1 MRFFISLFVALK
13 NFFASVFFPNSPATQ
28 RRKKLKSI
36 YTHLKKSPNQFL
48 SKDLFIQ
55 PEFVK
60 TIFKIYLEVLPIK
73 SVFEQSIMSKDV
85 RVAKKF
91 QDILLSSAFTNEQM
105 QIYDSFAF
113 NAREKDLQKDA
124 ASSIEVIQRRLK
136 DQVNRFHGFLHNL
149 NTPELKA
156 MEQTIRKIHA
166 LYDFCSFDFYNFFSR
181 FTEITEHQ
189 LMEIVE
195 NGSIPQFS
203 AVFADDV
210 MQELLDFNF
219 LLKYLCLEQDVIDAI
234 ETLHARVAGS
244 AENKFLF
251 VMQQISALQTILE
264 KELPKD
270 TILNIIRYVKEEPDF
285 EDTTEFKE
293 TPIISDF
300 CERLEARFSADSK
313 KLLLIFQESKIDTLI
328 TAAFGTQKF
337 YTFSGYNEEV
347 NAHLKKSTSLSFD
360 WIRPME
366 LLRTFTRQNFEANM
380 KFFLKTVLVEGFFIE
395 NNFQKNLGA
404 AFYYCENLSN
414 TFEEFERLFADGE
427 KCSAKTIIS
436 LLNEID
442 NGGNFE
448 KQLEKIIEEANVLA
462 KGIVQNAVEQYTALY
477 ATSSQL
483 VADSKRHNA
492 ELISNIK
499 VLFSSAKLRPLV
511 AGFEHDIQIL
521 AKFLE
526 IMKNYAVLV
535 RLDIA

>member
-380 KFFLKTVLVEGFFIE
+380 KLFLKTVLVEGFFIE

-483 VADSKRHNA
+483 IADSKRHNA

-499 VLFSSAKLRPLV
+499 VLFSSAKLRPMV
-511 AGFEHDIQIL
+511 AGFEHNIQTL

>member
-234 ETLHARVAGS
+234 ETLHARIAGS

-380 KFFLKTVLVEGFFIE
+380 KLFLKTVLVEGFFIE

-462 KGIVQNAVEQYTALY
+462 KGIVQNAVGQYTALY

-483 VADSKRHNA
+483 VADAKRHNA

-499 VLFSSAKLRPLV
+499 VLFSSAKLRPMV
-511 AGFEHDIQIL
+511 ASFEYDIQTL

>member
-13 NFFASVFFPNSPATQ
+13 NFFASIFFPNSPATQ
-28 RRKKLKSI
+28 QRKKLKSI

-234 ETLHARVAGS
+234 ETLHARIAGS

-251 VMQQISALQTILE
+251 VMQQISALQTILG

-380 KFFLKTVLVEGFFIE
+380 KLFLKTVLVEGFFIE

-462 KGIVQNAVEQYTALY
+462 KGIVQNAVGQYTALY

-483 VADSKRHNA
+483 VADAKRHNA

-499 VLFSSAKLRPLV
+499 VLFSSAKLRPMV
-511 AGFEHDIQIL
+511 ASFEYDIQTL

>member
-1 MRFFISLFVALK
+1 
-13 NFFASVFFPNSPATQ
+13 
-28 RRKKLKSI
+28 
-36 YTHLKKSPNQFL
+36 
-48 SKDLFIQ
+48 
-55 PEFVK
+55 
-60 TIFKIYLEVLPIK
+60 
-73 SVFEQSIMSKDV
+73 
-85 RVAKKF
+85 
-91 QDILLSSAFTNEQM
+91 
-105 QIYDSFAF
+105 
-113 NAREKDLQKDA
+113 
-124 ASSIEVIQRRLK
+124 
-136 DQVNRFHGFLHNL
+136 
-149 NTPELKA
+149 
-156 MEQTIRKIHA
+156 
-166 LYDFCSFDFYNFFSR
+166 
-181 FTEITEHQ
+181 
-189 LMEIVE
+189 
-195 NGSIPQFS
+195 
-203 AVFADDV
+203 
-210 MQELLDFNF
+210 
-219 LLKYLCLEQDVIDAI
+219 
-234 ETLHARVAGS
+234 
-244 AENKFLF
+244 
-251 VMQQISALQTILE
+251 MQQISALQTILE

>member
-1 MRFFISLFVALK
+1 MFVALK

-234 ETLHARVAGS
+234 ETLHARIAGS

-285 EDTTEFKE
+285 EDITEFKE

-380 KFFLKTVLVEGFFIE
+380 KLFLKTVLVEGFFIE

-462 KGIVQNAVEQYTALY
+462 KGIVQNAVGQYTALY

-483 VADSKRHNA
+483 VADAKRHNA

-499 VLFSSAKLRPLV
+499 VLFSSAKLRPMV
-511 AGFEHDIQIL
+511 ASFEYDIQTL